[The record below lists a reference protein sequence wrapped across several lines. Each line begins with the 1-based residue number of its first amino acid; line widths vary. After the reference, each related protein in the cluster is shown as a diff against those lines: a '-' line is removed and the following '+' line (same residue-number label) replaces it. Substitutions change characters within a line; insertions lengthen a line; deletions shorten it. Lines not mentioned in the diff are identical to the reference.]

1 MVDMKENSII
11 YDKVA
16 EEMKDLQAE
25 YKSLKEAED
34 KIIAQ
39 GGAVPKDDK
48 RKKIEKVANIA
59 GSIFHNFYLT

>member
-34 KIIAQ
+34 KIISH
-39 GGAVPKDDK
+39 GGAV
-48 RKKIEKVANIA
+48 
-59 GSIFHNFYLT
+59 S